1 MHSKKI
7 LIAFCVLA
15 VVAIAKAQGL
25 AEEDMDDTQH
35 EGDGRYARAAYH
47 HEGGSG
53 GGGGGSGGSGGGSP
67 NGGHDDEV
75 EYGAHTGEKGAFEW
89 HAHYPVGHH

>member
-1 MHSKKI
+1 MQSKKI
-7 LIAFCVLA
+7 LVAFAALA
-15 VVAIAKAQGL
+15 VVAIAAQGL
-25 AEEDMDDTQH
+25 AEGEFDDAQQQH
-35 EGDGRYARAAYH
+35 EGSGRYARAAYH

-53 GGGGGSGGSGGGSP
+53 GGGGGSGGGSP
-67 NGGHDDEV
+67 NGGHGDEV